1 MNWSS
6 AARKLVTPSEA
17 AVLKAMILAAGR
29 GERMRPLTD
38 HTPKALLKIND
49 KSLISMIIF
58 SLTQAGISE
67 LVINLAHLG
76 EKIAA
81 ALGDGSAL
89 GVRISYSRETEALE
103 TAGGIAYALPLLG
116 DAPFIAVNADVYSDY
131 DFAAL
136 VRSAQRLQAAGPLAH
151 LVLVDNPPQHPRGD
165 FGLADG
171 QVQADAAIRL
181 TFSGIGAYHPAL
193 FAGVRRGA
201 KARLAD
207 LLMAAMPAGHVTGE
221 HYRGQWHDIGTP
233 ERLAA
238 VDRAARAGG

>member
-1 MNWSS
+1 
-6 AARKLVTPSEA
+6 
-17 AVLKAMILAAGR
+17 MILAAGR

-38 HTPKALLKIND
+38 HTPKSLLEVNG
-49 KSLISMIIF
+49 KSLISMIIS
-58 SLTQAGISE
+58 SLARAGVTE

-81 ALGDGSAL
+81 ALGDGSTL
-89 GVRISYSRETEALE
+89 GVSIRYSRETEALE

-116 DAPFIAVNADVYSDY
+116 DTPFIAVNADVYSDY

-136 VRSAQRLQAAGPLAH
+136 VQTAQQLKPAGPLAH

-165 FGLADG
+165 FALDDG
-171 QVQADAAIRL
+171 RIRRDGASKL

-193 FAGVRRGA
+193 FSGVTRGA
-201 KARLAD
+201 RARLAD
-207 LLMAAMPAGHVTGE
+207 LLIAAMPAGSVTGE
-221 HYRGQWHDIGTP
+221 HHRGQWHDIGTP

-238 VDRAARAGG
+238 VDRAARGS

>member
-1 MNWSS
+1 M
-6 AARKLVTPSEA
+6 
-17 AVLKAMILAAGR
+17 KAMILAAGR

-49 KSLISMIIF
+49 KSLIAMIIY
-58 SLTQAGISE
+58 SLSQAGISE

-76 EKIAA
+76 DTIATN
-81 ALGDGSAL
+81 LGDGRAL
-89 GVRISYSRETEALE
+89 GVHIRYSPETQALE

-116 DAPFIAVNADVYSDY
+116 DSPFIAVNADVYSDY
-131 DFAAL
+131 DFTAL

-165 FGLADG
+165 FGLSGDR
-171 QVQADAAIRL
+171 VQAEAASRL

-207 LLMAAMPAGHVTGE
+207 LLIAAMPAGHVTGE
-221 HYRGQWHDIGTP
+221 HYCGQWHDIGTP

-238 VDRAARAGG
+238 VDRAARGGG

>member
-1 MNWSS
+1 
-6 AARKLVTPSEA
+6 
-17 AVLKAMILAAGR
+17 MILAAGR

-38 HTPKALLKIND
+38 HTPKSLLEVNG
-49 KSLISMIIF
+49 KSLISNIIS
-58 SLTQAGISE
+58 SLALAGITE

-81 ALGDGSAL
+81 ALGDGAAH
-89 GVRISYSRETEALE
+89 GVQIRYSRETEALE

-136 VRSAQRLQAAGPLAH
+136 ARSAQRLSTNGPLAH

-165 FGLADG
+165 FALADG
-171 QVQADAAIRL
+171 RVQRDGATKY

-193 FAGVRRGA
+193 FSGVSRGA
-201 KARLAD
+201 RARLAD
-207 LLMAAMPAGHVTGE
+207 LLIAAMPAGHVAGE
-221 HYRGQWHDIGTP
+221 LYRGQWHDIGTP

-238 VDRAARAGG
+238 VDRAARKAG